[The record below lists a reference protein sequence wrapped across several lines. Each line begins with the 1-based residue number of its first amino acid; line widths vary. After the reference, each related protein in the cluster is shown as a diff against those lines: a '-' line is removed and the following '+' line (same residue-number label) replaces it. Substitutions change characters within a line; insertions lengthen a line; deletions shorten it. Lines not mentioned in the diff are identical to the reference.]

1 MGFVSTAISMSAAEP
16 IKGPSSSA
24 ASNRGP
30 LTVLFATV
38 FIDLLGFGIVIPF
51 LPMYVERLGVGAF
64 AIGAILSS
72 YSLMQFLVSPVLGR
86 ISDHVGRRP
95 IIMLG
100 LLGSSLSYFVYGF
113 AYSMPILLLSRAIHG
128 ACAATVS
135 TAQAYVADITPE
147 EKRAHGM
154 GMIGAAFGLGFVLGP
169 AIGGLLGRSG
179 LRVPVFFASALTLAN
194 LLFAAIA
201 LPESHRPTSGHR
213 LQLNLLVPPLRL
225 PFELMRHHMARIFL
239 VGFLATFAMVL
250 FEATFALMAPVIYGL
265 STAGVG
271 GMLAYA
277 GLMQAITQGYLLR
290 KIVGKVG
297 EYRLIRAGLL
307 LFAVGM
313 VPMANFG
320 SNGLL
325 FLLLAALAIGYG
337 FTNPSIASLIS
348 KLTGRHLQ
356 GELLGLNQSALA
368 LARIFGPLVAG
379 LLYDFDGP
387 TVVYATGGIIAIAGL
402 LLAGP
407 INQIKGEVPR

>member
-1 MGFVSTAISMSAAEP
+1 MSAAEP
-16 IKGPSSSA
+16 IKTPSTSA
-24 ASNRGP
+24 PSNRGP

-38 FIDLLGFGIVIPF
+38 FVDLLGFGIVIPF
-51 LPMYVERLGVGAF
+51 LPIYVERLGVGAF
-64 AIGAILSS
+64 AIGLILSS
-72 YSLMQFLVSPVLGR
+72 YSLMQFLVAPILGR

-95 IIMLG
+95 VIMLG

-113 AYSMPILLLSRAIHG
+113 AYSLPMLLISRAIHG

-194 LLFAAIA
+194 LVFAAVA
-201 LPESHRPTSGHR
+201 LPESHRPSGEHR
-213 LQLNLLVPPLRL
+213 LRLGLFAQPVRL
-225 PFELMRHHMARIFL
+225 PVELVRHHMARIFL

-250 FEATFALMAPVIYGL
+250 FEATFALMAPVVYGL
-265 STAGVG
+265 STAGIG

-277 GLMQAITQGYLLR
+277 GLVQAITQGYLLR
-290 KIVGKVG
+290 KIVGRVG
-297 EYRLIRAGLL
+297 EYRLIRLGLL
-307 LFAVGM
+307 LFAIAM
-313 VPMANFG
+313 APMANFG
-320 SNGLL
+320 SQGLL
-325 FLLLAALAIGYG
+325 FVLLAALAIGYG

-379 LLYDFDGP
+379 LLYDVGGP
-387 TVVYATGGIIAIAGL
+387 TVVYVSGGIAAVAGL